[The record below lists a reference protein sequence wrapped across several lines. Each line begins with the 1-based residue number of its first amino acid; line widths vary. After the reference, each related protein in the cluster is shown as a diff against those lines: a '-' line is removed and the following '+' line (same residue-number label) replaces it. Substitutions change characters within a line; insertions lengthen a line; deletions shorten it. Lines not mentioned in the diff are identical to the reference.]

1 MVATPNDPAALTVR
15 LADWETDQDGLRAV
29 RTRVFVEEQAVSEAE
44 EWDGLDP
51 ECAHVVAETPA
62 DGIVGTGRLHP
73 SGKLGRMAVLA
84 PWRGH
89 GVGAMILQRLLE
101 EAIDRRMP
109 SVYLHG
115 QVPVLGFYARA
126 GFVAEGE
133 VFEEAGIPHRLMR
146 LAMPQGEAAPT
157 ETAAEQAAADDAS
170 AGGTRRVVSGKQE
183 FAAAVAEIAAL
194 ASRSL
199 AIFTPDL
206 EHGVY
211 DTREFLEAV
220 KRLVLSRT
228 HARIRVLI
236 SDPGRVQHS
245 VNRFLY
251 VGRRLST
258 FIEFRRL
265 PEAFQDRPD
274 AFMIADRS
282 ALVYRARS
290 EHWQGIA
297 DTREPRMAQRYL
309 AQFDDMWQRSERAG
323 ELRELGI

>member
-1 MVATPNDPAALTVR
+1 MAGRPDAPRELSVR
-15 LADWETDQDGLRAV
+15 LADWETDQAGLRAV
-29 RTRVFVEEQAVSEAE
+29 RTGVFVEEQSVSEEE

-51 ECAHVVAETPA
+51 ECVHVVAETA
-62 DGIVGTGRLHP
+62 AEGIVGTGRLHP

-84 PWRGH
+84 PWRGR
-89 GVGAMILQRLLE
+89 GVGGMILQRLLE
-101 EAIDRRMP
+101 QARRQRMDT
-109 SVYLHG
+109 VYLHG
-115 QVPVLGFYARA
+115 QVPVLEFYARY
-126 GFVAEGE
+126 GFQADGE

-146 LAMPQGEAAPT
+146 IALGREEPATEGE
-157 ETAAEQAAADDAS
+157 
-170 AGGTRRVVSGKQE
+170 GIGTRRVVSGKQE
-183 FAAAVAEIAAL
+183 FATAVADVAAV

-245 VNRFLY
+245 VNRFVY

-265 PEAFQDRPD
+265 PGTLQDRPD

-309 AQFDDMWQRSERAG
+309 AQFDEMWQRGEAAS

>member
-1 MVATPNDPAALTVR
+1 MTGPSADPAAVTVR
-15 LADWETDQDGLRAV
+15 LADWQADQAGLRAV
-29 RTRVFVEEQAVSEAE
+29 RTRVFVEEQSVSEEE

-51 ECAHVVAETPA
+51 ECAHVVAETEA

-73 SGKLGRMAVLA
+73 SGKLGRMAVLPA
-84 PWRGH
+84 WRAR

-101 EAIDRRMP
+101 VARERRMR

-126 GFVAEGE
+126 GFAAEGE

-146 LAMPQGEAAPT
+146 LDMPAGAPAPDEPAAP
-157 ETAAEQAAADDAS
+157 A
-170 AGGTRRVVSGKQE
+170 TRRVVSGKQE
-183 FAAAVAEIAAL
+183 FAAAVAEVAAL
-194 ASRSL
+194 ASRSI

-211 DTREFLEAV
+211 DTPGFLEAT
-220 KRLVLSRT
+220 KRLVLSRS

-236 SDPGRVQHS
+236 SDPGRVQHTL
-245 VNRFLY
+245 NRFLY

-265 PEAFQDRPD
+265 GEPFGERAD

-282 ALVYRARS
+282 ALVYRPQAG
-290 EHWQGIA
+290 HWQGIA

-309 AQFDDMWQRSERAG
+309 AQFDDMWQGSEAAA